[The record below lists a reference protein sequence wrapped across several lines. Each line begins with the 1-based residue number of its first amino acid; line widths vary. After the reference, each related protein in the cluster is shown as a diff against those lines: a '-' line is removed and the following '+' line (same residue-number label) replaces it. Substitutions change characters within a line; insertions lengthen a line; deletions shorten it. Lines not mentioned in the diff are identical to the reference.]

1 MYKDIEIAGKF
12 RWTYMCRINLK
23 ERYIFMGLILERETT
38 EGLKGSRGE
47 EKVQMEE
54 NLESA

>member
-1 MYKDIEIAGKF
+1 
-12 RWTYMCRINLK
+12 
-23 ERYIFMGLILERETT
+23 MGLILERETT